1 MLRAVCMKKLFQFVM
16 MFLFCLFATCC
27 ITPTYIE
34 QPKQDKQSLI
44 NDTNDSTIAL
54 IIDDQEDSHSIR
66 AYCAGVWVNKNTIL
80 TAAHCV
86 EDAGKP
92 APESEEDETIQLLKD
107 LLSSTNWDP
116 TNQPISYITKNDA
129 FDTQGVNLN
138 LDVTFPANG
147 IITAFNKK
155 VDLALIKSNTNH
167 SHSIVTLANTIM
179 STGDSVF
186 CIGHSL
192 GLVWSYSEGRISQT
206 RVMKGANH
214 FDYKVFQ
221 VSIPTAVG
229 NSGGGAFNE
238 KGELVGIMS
247 YYMPAGEDIAFFVHI
262 DEIRKFLLEHDTEL
276 NR

>member
-1 MLRAVCMKKLFQFVM
+1 MLRAGCMKKLFQFVM

-27 ITPTYIE
+27 VTPTYVE

-44 NDTNDSTIAL
+44 SNINDSTIAL
-54 IIDDQEDSHSIR
+54 IIDEQSDAPSIR

-92 APESEEDETIQLLKD
+92 EIQEEDETIMLLKE
-107 LLSSTNWDP
+107 LLTSKIWDP
-116 TNQPISYITKNDA
+116 TNQPVTYITRNDA
-129 FDTQGVNLN
+129 FDKNNVNVNLHQ
-138 LDVTFPANG
+138 TFPANG
-147 IITAFNKK
+147 IVAAFNKEI
-155 VDLALIKSNTNH
+155 DLALIKSNTSSTH
-167 SHSIVTLANTIM
+167 STVSLSTQTM
-179 STGDSVF
+179 TTGDDVF
-186 CIGHSL
+186 CVGHSL

-206 RVMKGANH
+206 RIMKGANS

-221 VSIPTAVG
+221 ISIPVAMG

-238 KGELVGIMS
+238 KGNLIGIMS
-247 YYMPAGEDIAFFVHI
+247 YYMPAGEDLAFFVHV
-262 DEIRKFLLEHDTEL
+262 DVIRKFLLDHNKEL